1 MAAFFLSFSISFY
14 LAGGIFT
21 PSRLYVLCLGKAVK
35 AALLRLKA
43 AAAAASFP
51 RPQTS

>member
-35 AALLRLKA
+35 AALLKLK
-43 AAAAASFP
+43 AAAASFP